1 MALVLRER
9 PAELGSWDY
18 IELPARLDWRNRTGN
33 SMRSRKHF
41 TRERRAMRLK
51 LPIAILATYLVT
63 TLPVEAAFVIKLK
76 NGNEF
81 ITSRYWQDSKQV
93 LFETYDGTFGVD
105 KAFVTK
111 VEKSDKPV
119 RLITTAQAAAEVK
132 PAEITDKAVDER
144 NKSLTESQEKLP
156 PKKNEDDPIFKHFLS
171 IRERSKNI
179 GGMLSSELNL
189 LAKDL
194 GDLKRAMQLGGKTNE
209 FLDEFRELHD
219 IAERVEDAIIGRR

>member
-1 MALVLRER
+1 
-9 PAELGSWDY
+9 
-18 IELPARLDWRNRTGN
+18 
-33 SMRSRKHF
+33 
-41 TRERRAMRLK
+41 MRLK
-51 LPIAILATYLVT
+51 VPIAILAIYFAAIF
-63 TLPVEAAFVIKLK
+63 PAEAAFVIKLK

-81 ITSRYWQDSKQV
+81 ITSRYWQNSKQV
-93 LFETYDGTFGVD
+93 LFETYDGIFGVD

-132 PAEITDKAVDER
+132 PVETADKGGEQVPA
-144 NKSLTESQEKLP
+144 
-156 PKKNEDDPIFKHFLS
+156 KKNEDDPIFKHFVS

-194 GDLKRAMQLGGKTNE
+194 GDLKRAMQLGGKTSE
-209 FLDEFRELHD
+209 FLDEFRELHQ
-219 IAERVEDAIIGRR
+219 IAERVEDAITGRR

>member
-1 MALVLRER
+1 
-9 PAELGSWDY
+9 
-18 IELPARLDWRNRTGN
+18 
-33 SMRSRKHF
+33 
-41 TRERRAMRLK
+41 MRLK
-51 LPIAILATYLVT
+51 LPIVILATYFCAIY
-63 TLPVEAAFVIKLK
+63 PAEAAFVIKLK

-105 KAFVTK
+105 KSFVAK

-132 PAEITDKAVDER
+132 PVETADKGSDEAKKPLAE
-144 NKSLTESQEKLP
+144 NQEQVP
-156 PKKNEDDPIFKHFLS
+156 AKKNEDDPIFKHFVS

-194 GDLKRAMQLGGKTNE
+194 GDLKRAMQLGGKTSE
-209 FLDEFRELHD
+209 FLDEFRELHQ
-219 IAERVEDAIIGRR
+219 IAERVEDAITGRR

>member
-1 MALVLRER
+1 
-9 PAELGSWDY
+9 
-18 IELPARLDWRNRTGN
+18 
-33 SMRSRKHF
+33 
-41 TRERRAMRLK
+41 MRLK
-51 LPIAILATYLVT
+51 LLIVILATYIGT
-63 TLPVEAAFVIKLK
+63 TLPAEAAFVIKLK

-81 ITSRYWQDSKQV
+81 ITSRYWQDNKQII
-93 LFETYDGTFGVD
+93 FETYDGTFGVD

-119 RLITTAQAAAEVK
+119 RLITTAQAVAEVK
-132 PAEITDKAVDER
+132 SVETTDKGVDEGNR
-144 NKSLTESQEKLP
+144 SLAESQEKLP

-194 GDLKRAMQLGGKTNE
+194 GDLKRAMQLGGKTSE

-219 IAERVEDAIIGRR
+219 IAERVEDAITGRR